1 VPKFSAGLVS
11 YSDLGT
17 NIDLTSAISN
27 IESIIESKKEKILI
41 YDYNL
46 NKIELNLRK
55 PREIHEVFLFD
66 VAHN

>member
-46 NKIELNLRK
+46 NKIELNLSLLYK
-55 PREIHEVFLFD
+55 YSAEALSL
-66 VAHN
+66 A